1 MTTRKKKLSK
11 APKPPQ
17 APRHSVHHSLMDVM
31 LASTT
36 QPLSAEKR
44 ADQLGKIWAG
54 VAAIEGTTVPSTDA
68 WRLCSDAVNLVETL
82 VIHGPWPD
90 CDGDWVEIQD
100 ASGLLTDAI
109 AALVRAGERLALN
122 LPAALSP
129 ADAAA
134 LRGVVQDYS
143 DLADT
148 LPARTLLR
156 CHRATERRLHAALE
170 KTKRLPD
177 GVHLVMV

>member
-1 MTTRKKKLSK
+1 MTQRKKT
-11 APKPPQ
+11 PKS
-17 APRHSVHHSLMDVM
+17 AKRPRHSVHYSLMDVM

-36 QPLSAEKR
+36 QPLTAEKR
-44 ADQLGKIWAG
+44 AYQLGKIWAG
-54 VAAIEGTTVPSTDA
+54 VAAIEGTSVPSTDA

-82 VIHGPWPD
+82 VLHGPWPD
-90 CDGDWVEIQD
+90 CDGDLVEIQD

-156 CHRATERRLHAALE
+156 CHRATERRMYVALA
-170 KTKRLPD
+170 KTQHLPD
-177 GVHLVMV
+177 GVHLVAI